1 MLFFLWKYS
10 LHIYLTIL
18 IEPYFEIP
26 GIIFTNAKL
35 FKKKKKKK
43 QNYNPNCFYLNL
55 IRSFTYPYK
64 PQ

>member
-18 IEPYFEIP
+18 IEQYFEIP

-43 QNYNPNCFYLNL
+43 AKLQPKLFLFE
-55 IRSFTYPYK
+55 SH
-64 PQ
+64 